1 MGTGLVIGMSVAM
14 ILIGSLFLYLLL
26 KGKKAGQPRDQLE
39 IIGAGL
45 SGLLVISAIAL
56 MIMATKSSDS
66 RSAALDERP
75 PVIEDITLEVPASNF
90 SFTGLH
96 DDKEYDLSEFKG
108 DVVLIN
114 FWATWCVPCLTE
126 IPDLNRLQEKYRDQ
140 GLVIVSI
147 SDEEKDLLLAFEKQL
162 PMVTSKMRFPELID
176 LPSPFT
182 GALEIRPSSFI
193 IDRDGMV
200 RRYLLGARSYDFFER
215 AIRPFL

>member
-1 MGTGLVIGMSVAM
+1 MGTGLVIGMSVMM
-14 ILIGSLFLYLLL
+14 IFIGVLFLYLLL

-39 IIGAGL
+39 VIGAAL
-45 SGLLVISAIAL
+45 SGLLVISAIVL
-56 MIMATKSSDS
+56 MIMATKSSAP
-66 RSAALDERP
+66 RSMALDERP
-75 PVIEDITLEVPASNF
+75 PIIEDITLEVPASNF

-96 DDKEYDLSEFKG
+96 DDQEYDLSDFRG

-147 SDEEKDLLLAFEKQL
+147 SDEEKELLLAFEKQL
-162 PMVTSKMRFPELID
+162 PMVTSRMRFPELID

-193 IDRDGMV
+193 IDREGTV

-215 AIRPFL
+215 AITPFL

>member
-1 MGTGLVIGMSVAM
+1 MGTGMVIGMSIVM
-14 ILIGSLFLYLLL
+14 LLIGVLFLYLLL

-39 IIGAGL
+39 VIGAAL
-45 SGLLVISAIAL
+45 SGLLVISALAL
-56 MIMATKSSDS
+56 MVMATKSSTP
-66 RSAALDERP
+66 RSMAVEERP
-75 PVIEDITLEVPASNF
+75 PVIEDITLEVPASDF

-96 DDKEYDLSEFKG
+96 DDAEYSLSDFKG
-108 DVVLIN
+108 NVVLIN

-147 SDEEKDLLLAFEKQL
+147 SDEEKELLLEFEKRL
-162 PMVTSKMRFPELID
+162 PMVTTRMRFPELVR

-193 IDRDGMV
+193 IDREGTV
-200 RRYLLGARSYDFFER
+200 RRYLLGARSYGFFER
-215 AIRPFL
+215 VITPFL